1 MLQNALLSWNQKN
14 PAPYV
19 QLSNIYASVGR
30 WDGIEKVRKL
40 MKERNVK
47 KEPGCSWIEI
57 NNKITTFLVRD
68 RSHPQMEEIY
78 AKLEALSGQME
89 AAGYVPDTKCVLH
102 DVEEEQKKYM
112 LLYHSEKLAIA
123 FGLINTPPGTSIR
136 IVKNLRVCDDCHSA
150 SKYISKIVSREI
162 VMRDT
167 SRFHHFKDGNC
178 SCGDYW

>member
-1 MLQNALLSWNQKN
+1 
-14 PAPYV
+14 
-19 QLSNIYASVGR
+19 
-30 WDGIEKVRKL
+30 
-40 MKERNVK
+40 
-47 KEPGCSWIEI
+47 
-57 NNKITTFLVRD
+57 
-68 RSHPQMEEIY
+68 MEEIY